1 MKAIETVIRKAMG
14 FSWDGACLAVAMPQS
29 TTPTLNKSVEE
40 WEDACRERQ
49 FEFIDSEAK
58 GRDDYGETQGLARLR
73 ESVEATDWTA
83 DEAFDIDDLGNLN
96 DDEAAGEGPSGYDV
110 ELAEMD
116 LELKGM
122 KTSLAMGSAEDGEDE
137 DQEQQV
143 EELSNMMT
151 KLQAIKGMLFVM
163 LRPS

>member
-1 MKAIETVIRKAMG
+1 
-14 FSWDGACLAVAMPQS
+14 
-29 TTPTLNKSVEE
+29 
-40 WEDACRERQ
+40 
-49 FEFIDSEAK
+49 
-58 GRDDYGETQGLARLR
+58 
-73 ESVEATDWTA
+73 VEATDWTA

-143 EELSNMMT
+143 EELSHMMT

-163 LRPS
+163 LRTS